1 MMTLAQFY
9 ATHRRSNAIVVPARS
24 LRLLKQRSGAASV
37 ASTEAVTAAQSSEGL
52 QLLRRF
58 RGDGSRGKK
67 N

>member
-9 ATHRRSNAIVVPARS
+9 ATHRLPNAIVIPVRVS
-24 LRLLKQRSGAASV
+24 RRLLKRADSGIALGPDTPAQNVEAA
-37 ASTEAVTAAQSSEGL
+37 T
-52 QLLRRF
+52 LLRRF

>member
-9 ATHRRSNAIVVPARS
+9 ATHRLPNAIVIPAQVSHRLHKRS
-24 LRLLKQRSGAASV
+24 DSGLTLGADTPAQNLEAA
-37 ASTEAVTAAQSSEGL
+37 T
-52 QLLRRF
+52 LLRRF